1 MQIYT
6 VLYIF
11 SYSRLTRHW
20 LSETVHERES
30 GAINISVLKFQIKAY
45 QDFGIVSDWL
55 IEKIQYKIG
64 RKEVQSSYR
73 ILCGNEKINFQTENP
88 SVMHTKYECTKS
100 QWRESREKKTT
111 WESPYLLAPSSGYKI
126 KIHVT
131 IFLFCASKVLTER
144 VRGNETT
151 FK

>member
-1 MQIYT
+1 M
-6 VLYIF
+6 
-11 SYSRLTRHW
+11 
-20 LSETVHERES
+20 HERES

-88 SVMHTKYECTKS
+88 SVMHTKYEYTKS
-100 QWRESREKKTT
+100 QWRGSREKKTT
-111 WESPYLLAPSSGYKI
+111 WESPYLLAPSSGYKNQ
-126 KIHVT
+126 IHVT
-131 IFLFCASKVLTER
+131 IFFILREQSPYRESQGKRDNF
-144 VRGNETT
+144 
-151 FK
+151 